1 MRGTRLAEFHSAS
14 HSGHAPMV
22 YDLLLIAQLLI
33 VPSPTPP
40 AAPFI
45 TLAEAVTRARVA
57 SPARQ
62 AAELRA
68 SALAEAARWAGPLA
82 NPYFDLRGENW
93 SPSGD
98 PRLPGVD
105 LFAIVTQPIDVA
117 GRRQR
122 QREVAHSERNA
133 ADAVV
138 RVIERDV
145 ALAAVNGYVRAV
157 RARSL
162 TRTLTAN
169 REGLAALVTAMAHRV
184 TEGYAAESDLLKFE
198 IEAARLDAEVARAN
212 AELDRGLSELTQLV
226 GSATPIVETQLVEPT
241 AIPPIPDLADVAGAA
256 LRHPSVIERSARI
269 EAARR
274 AWSLEQVRR
283 VPEPAIATGYKRTAG
298 MSTAVFGVTFVMPLF
313 DRNATA
319 LARLAGEQ
327 RAAEAEREA
336 LVRQLTTRGTSL
348 LQVARI
354 IAERAEHVRTDL
366 LEPADRVRNA
376 ARSAFREGGTDLLR
390 VIDAERVYGDVQRA
404 AVDLRLDAVVAAIEA
419 RFAAG
424 EETIP

>member
-1 MRGTRLAEFHSAS
+1 M
-14 HSGHAPMV
+14 MV
-22 YDLLLIAQLLI
+22 FELFLVAQLVI
-33 VPSPTPP
+33 VPSASST
-40 AAPFI
+40 APL
-45 TLAEAVTRARVA
+45 TLAEAVSRARVV

-62 AAELRA
+62 AAVLRA
-68 SALAEAARWAGPLA
+68 RALAEAAQRAGPLA
-82 NPYFDLRGENW
+82 NPYFDLRAENW
-93 SPSGD
+93 SPASD

-105 LFAIVTQPIDVA
+105 LFAIVTQPIDVT

-122 QREVAHSERNA
+122 QRDAALSERDA
-133 ADAVV
+133 ADAAV

-145 ALAAVNGYVRAV
+145 ALTTVRAYVEAV

-169 REGLAALVTAMAHRV
+169 RDGLTALVNAMAHRV

-198 IEAARLDAEVARAN
+198 IEAARLDAEVARAS
-212 AELDRGLSELTQLV
+212 AELDRGLSELTQIV
-226 GSATPIVETQLVEPT
+226 ASATPIVEAQLVEPA
-241 AIPPIPDLADVAGAA
+241 AIPSIPDAADVAAA
-256 LRHPSVIERSARI
+256 VRRHPGVLEGTARV
-269 EAARR
+269 EAVRR

-283 VPEPAIATGYKRTAG
+283 FPEPAIATGYKRTTG
-298 MSTAVFGVTFVMPLF
+298 VSTAVFGVTFAVPLF
-313 DRNATA
+313 DRNGVN

-327 RAAEAEREA
+327 RAAEAERDA
-336 LVRQLTTRGTSL
+336 LIRQLTTRGTSL

-354 IAERAEHVRTDL
+354 IADRAEHVRADL

-376 ARSAFREGGTDLLR
+376 ARSAFREGGADLLR
-390 VIDAERVYGDVQRA
+390 VIDAERVYSDVQRA
-404 AVDLRLDAVVAAIEA
+404 AVDLRLDAISAAIEA